1 MKKLTMAI
9 MILFAA
15 SFIWGA
21 NLISEGFTTTSLPTG
36 WSGDVYFNS
45 TANHGTLTG
54 ANGAGFNANLKYLQT
69 PSVNTAGTLTFWTKG
84 SSATS
89 QISYR
94 VLKSVGG
101 GAFSTIADYPK
112 PHNDTWTLRTV
123 TVNDASSNIV
133 IKIEAY
139 DRTGN
144 SIYLDDVVL
153 TDYSAGTP
161 TITVTGTLT
170 GFSTPAGTA
179 SAYQSY
185 KVSGANL
192 TADISVTAPANFEL
206 CKTAGGTY
214 TSGLTYAQS
223 GGAVAEQDVFIRI
236 AASAT
241 AGTYTNVNI
250 THTSTGATQ
259 VNKAVS
265 GTVYKAE
272 PTNHVGSFA
281 VATGTPSYSV
291 IGALWTDATGAVIP
305 DGYLVKGS
313 STSFAAILDPVD
325 GTPEADGA
333 LVKNVAA
340 GIQTASFTGLS
351 ENTTYYFK
359 IYPYTNSGANINYKT
374 DGTVPTDSEPTS
386 FGPPAVPTATA
397 ASAISQEG
405 FTAHWNAVAGA
416 TSYRLDVLEGSPA
429 VATDLFISEY
439 LEGSG
444 NNKYIEVFNGTG
456 SSVDLSDYKLQLYA
470 NGATSPT
477 SDITLSG
484 SLANGACVVYKNSL
498 STLTLPVG
506 VTAIANAAVNFNG
519 DDAVALYKISTSAF
533 VDIFG
538 WIGSPDPGTEW
549 GSSPLW
555 TINTTLVRKNT
566 VTGGVTTNPVSGTFE
581 TLTTEWDYYVTDT
594 ATYLGSH
601 TMGSALTPV
610 SGYNNLS
617 VSDTIKRVAGLSA
630 STDYSYRV
638 RSFNSS
644 GVSSSSNLIDV
655 TTTASIPG
663 VCASTAVG
671 GASTVVYI
679 PPLPTYTDNSVEIDP
694 DTVTNDDFTVT
705 VAEIANGLSYT
716 INTSNNLALNG
727 VYWINHAGFGEIPI
741 LSASIGSMAVNA
753 SDATA
758 SLVTISGINA
768 KGDLVINVEHEPT
781 LPVELSSF
789 TATTNAQNYVNL
801 MWITQ
806 SETGVNGFYIHRGS
820 TSDLSQALVVS
831 PMISATNT
839 SSQQSYM
846 FTDSEVSE
854 SGTYYYWLQ
863 IQDLDGGI
871 AYHGPTTIYYETG
884 SNPGTPNIP
893 LVTALNGIYPNP
905 FNPNAT
911 LSYGLAKQ
919 GEVNFVIYN
928 ARGQIVRT
936 FSEGLKAA
944 GNYKTYWNGMDNN
957 GRSCS
962 TGVYYVKM
970 LAGNDTYIRK
980 AVLMK

>member
-133 IKIEAY
+133 LKIEAY

-170 GFSTPAGTA
+170 GFSTSAGTA

-214 TSGLTYAQS
+214 TSGLTYAQT

-340 GIQTASFTGLS
+340 GVQTTSFTGLS
-351 ENTTYYFK
+351 EDTTYYFK

-374 DGTVPTDSEPTS
+374 DGTVPTDSEPTTV
-386 FGPPAVPTATA
+386 GPPAVPTATA

-416 TSYRLDVLEGSPA
+416 SSYRLDVLSGSITELVSTGFEGSTSFPDGWVQNSSYITNNSSIA
-429 VATDLFISEY
+429 HTGTY
-439 LEGSG
+439 YSG
-444 NNKYIEVFNGTG
+444 MNAAN
-456 SSVDLSDYKLQLYA
+456 DYFYTPLL
-470 NGATSPT
+470 TSPT
-477 SDITLSG
+477 TISFWTEASSTTANNTVKLQYSTDASLWSDLVTYVANGTDSGDIVSTWTQKTIQANLTGNYYIRWFMSARSGGSAYFDDVLITSG
-484 SLANGACVVYKNSL
+484 S
-498 STLTLPVG
+498 
-506 VTAIANAAVNFNG
+506 
-519 DDAVALYKISTSAF
+519 ISA
-533 VDIFG
+533 
-538 WIGSPDPGTEW
+538 
-549 GSSPLW
+549 
-555 TINTTLVRKNT
+555 
-566 VTGGVTTNPVSGTFE
+566 
-581 TLTTEWDYYVTDT
+581 
-594 ATYLGSH
+594 
-601 TMGSALTPV
+601 V

-630 STDYSYRV
+630 STDYTYRV

-655 TTTASIPG
+655 TTTASTPG

-936 FSEGLKAA
+936 FSEGLKPA